1 MAVKK
6 IYYSMGEVAE
16 MFDVNQSLIRH
27 WESKFDCLKPHKN
40 AKGNRMFTESD
51 VEKLKQ
57 IYHLVKERGMTLK
70 GAAKVMRN
78 SSQNDLARQTELLE
92 RLQRVRALLV
102 EVREELK
109 TDDEDHLIASHE
121 VEESASEVTLERAVE
136 PTPRRAVVEKFSDEE
151 PAPVEKKKR
160 APRRKKKGDEENK
173 ELFPFYEQSL
183 F

>member
-40 AKGNRMFTESD
+40 AKGNRMFTEAD
-51 VEKLKQ
+51 VERLKQ

-70 GAAKVMRN
+70 GAAKVLRQ
-78 SSQNDLARQTELLE
+78 SSQDELKREMELLE
-92 RLQRVRALLV
+92 RLQKVRSLLV

-109 TDDEDHLIASHE
+109 AGDGEQVLDSAEGVQEAAEPIAE
-121 VEESASEVTLERAVE
+121 VA
-136 PTPRRAVVEKFSDEE
+136 PEKENPAEE
-151 PAPVEKKKR
+151 PAQPKSEETAKRRPAKRRKR
-160 APRRKKKGDEENK
+160 AEEEEK

>member
-16 MFDVNQSLIRH
+16 MFDVSQALVRH
-27 WESKFDCLKPHKN
+27 WESQFDCIKPHRNK
-40 AKGNRMFTESD
+40 KGNRMFTEAD

-70 GAAKVMRN
+70 GANKALKRG
-78 SSQNDLARQTELLE
+78 STDEISRDTELLE
-92 RLQRVRALLV
+92 RLQQIRAALV

-109 TDDEDHLIASHE
+109 AGDGEKLLDSEAVPSAE
-121 VEESASEVTLERAVE
+121 PAVAEELPKTREK
-136 PTPRRAVVEKFSDEE
+136 VVEKIEE
-151 PAPVEKKKR
+151 TPAEPVEEQPKKR
-160 APRRKKKGDEENK
+160 VVRRKKKADDDNK

>member
-16 MFDVNQSLIRH
+16 MFDVSPALVRH
-27 WESKFDCLKPHKN
+27 WESQFDCIKPHRNK
-40 AKGNRMFTESD
+40 KGNRMFTEAD

-70 GAAKVMRN
+70 GANKALKRGSTNEIVR
-78 SSQNDLARQTELLE
+78 DTELLE
-92 RLQRVRALLV
+92 RLQRIRAALV

-109 TDDEDHLIASHE
+109 AGDGEQLLDEETSQE
-121 VEESASEVTLERAVE
+121 VAPAVEQEQTKKRDKVVEKIEESAE
-136 PTPRRAVVEKFSDEE
+136 
-151 PAPVEKKKR
+151 PVEEQPKKR
-160 APRRKKKGDEENK
+160 TVRRKKKTDDDNK

>member
-40 AKGNRMFTESD
+40 AKGNRMFTEAD
-51 VEKLKQ
+51 VERLKQ

-70 GAAKVMRN
+70 GAAKVLRQ
-78 SSQNDLARQTELLE
+78 SSQDELKREMELLE
-92 RLQRVRALLV
+92 RLQKVRSLLV

-109 TDDEDHLIASHE
+109 AGDGAKVLARRC
-121 VEESASEVTLERAVE
+121 VRERQELAEAVLRDYQAWYE
-136 PTPRRAVVEKFSDEE
+136 TTGNGF
-151 PAPVEKKKR
+151 PA
-160 APRRKKKGDEENK
+160 
-173 ELFPFYEQSL
+173 ELYSL
-183 F
+183 FKIMWYQKHCQMKKIQNCTKNI